1 MDTIKKKVE
10 ELVDAILE
18 STEYQNFQ
26 AAEKQVR
33 KVPELADKI
42 KEFCWENYELQGGR
56 LV

>member
-42 KEFCWENYELQGGR
+42 LS
-56 LV
+56 LIHI